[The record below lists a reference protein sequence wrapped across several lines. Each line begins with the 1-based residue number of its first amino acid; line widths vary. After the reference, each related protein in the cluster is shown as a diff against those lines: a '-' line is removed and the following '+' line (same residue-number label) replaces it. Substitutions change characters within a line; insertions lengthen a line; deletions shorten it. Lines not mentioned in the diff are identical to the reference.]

1 MSIYDTLNKEQREAV
16 FCTEGPLL
24 MLAGAGTGKTRSL
37 THRIVHLIEEEGV
50 NPWNILAITFTNK
63 AAEEMRERA
72 VSLVGPGSENL
83 WISTFHATC
92 SRILKGTLI
101 CWATTE
107 VLPSMTPATRS
118 P

>member
-50 NPWNILAITFTNK
+50 NPWNT
-63 AAEEMRERA
+63 
-72 VSLVGPGSENL
+72 
-83 WISTFHATC
+83 AT
-92 SRILKGTLI
+92 SDSHIN
-101 CWATTE
+101 AMDMN
-107 VLPSMTPATRS
+107 S
-118 P
+118 